1 MRFLK
6 PSAALTALLTFH
18 ALAADPAP
26 AADPSSSPPAAPVQ
40 SPTNLVTALVES
52 RTVPREYR
60 LDGIVEA
67 VNRSTVS
74 AQTQGQVQEILFDVD
89 DYVEKGAVVVRLKDT
104 EPRARVAQAAADLK
118 SATAQVKQARDEY
131 ARFKG
136 LFDKKNVS
144 DSAMDK
150 ATADLASTQAALDAA
165 GARLEQAQE
174 QLKYTEI
181 RAPYSGILTERKVS
195 VGEMASPGQPLVSG
209 ISLDNLRVAVD
220 VPQSLIG
227 AVRSGARAQVYL
239 PDGTPIES
247 KAVTV
252 FPYAD
257 PGSNTFKV
265 RVDLPAIAAP
275 GARPLF
281 PGMFVKIGFVVGAK
295 TELAVP
301 KACVVHRS
309 EVNGVYVVDE
319 HDQVHFRQVRLGP
332 ALEDAVVLLS
342 GLTAGEKV
350 ALDPIAAGVLLKAQA
365 AGRPVAGGRHE

>member
-1 MRFLK
+1 MRLLK
-6 PSAALTALLTFH
+6 PCAVLTAFFAFQT
-18 ALAADPAP
+18 LAADPPAP
-26 AADPSSSPPAAPVQ
+26 ADPPVANPAAPQ
-40 SPTNLVTALVES
+40 AASALATAVVVS

-89 DYVEKGAVVVRLKDT
+89 DYVEKGTVVVRLKDT
-104 EPRARVAQAAADLK
+104 EHRARVAQATADLK
-118 SATAQVKQARDEY
+118 SATAQVKQARDEH

-150 ATADLASTQAALDAA
+150 ATAELAGAQAALDAA
-165 GARLEQAQE
+165 GARLAQAQE

-195 VGEMASPGQPLVSG
+195 EGEMASPGQPLVSG
-209 ISLDNLRVAVD
+209 ISLDTLRVTVD

-227 AVRSGARAQVYL
+227 PVRAGARALVYL
-239 PDGTPIES
+239 PDDTPLES
-247 KAVTV
+247 GAVTV

-257 PGSNTFKV
+257 AGSNTFKV
-265 RVDLPAIAAP
+265 RVDLPAAAAP
-275 GARPLF
+275 GANRLF
-281 PGMFVKIGFVVGAK
+281 PGMFVKIGFVVGEKA
-295 TELAVP
+295 ELAVP
-301 KACVVHRS
+301 QASVVHRS
-309 EVNGVYVVDE
+309 EVKGVYVVDASGR
-319 HDQVHFRQVRLGP
+319 VHLRQVRLGR
-332 ALEDAVVLLS
+332 ALAGDVVVLS
-342 GLTAGEKV
+342 GLTAGEQV

-365 AGRPVAGGRHE
+365 AGRPVTGDHHD